1 MPSEHTLGSG
11 RPGGFSADLS
21 PSSAPQAAAAG
32 RPSGHD
38 SRRSSFT
45 SNVLPQGVGPLP
57 AVPGGLAADNDAAA
71 NPSTETGPSGFPT
84 VGGAARID
92 AVKDE
97 LRGYGM
103 LADARLPRRQSLKF
117 KNGFPVTNLEE
128 SPVASAQAAAQ
139 DAEALFRATYGKPP
153 SGAGSTG
160 STSRTELLERR
171 KDEAKNAVPT
181 GFAWL
186 SYGGVSLRFFGYF
199 KEALEESMDGATYRV
214 RRCVISFFPADGTLS
229 VTEVRAGDSR
239 ASQGLFL
246 SRRLA
251 PYDRSLDI
259 CTCCSSN
266 STADVETAIG
276 KPLNQVSFEDTPID
290 TPGKPNQPTRTV
302 NYQEQTAGIGLTNSQ
317 SRERTLILTDLK
329 LGHNLTL
336 YSRTFRI
343 FNCDPFTK
351 RFCLSMGHDVGEAE
365 EEPEV
370 PPGRRLTAIPPH
382 RPATSDDHCYS
393 LATSWALPRV
403 ACQGLR
409 GAGSRN
415 KSAISCASGSILP
428 ACVPGAKSRAE
439 DPSASPGCPRATA
452 AAARRTR
459 RRDGVAVHRHLG
471 GCRRPAGQA
480 VRVELL
486 PFG

>member
-1 MPSEHTLGSG
+1 M
-11 RPGGFSADLS
+11 
-21 PSSAPQAAAAG
+21 
-32 RPSGHD
+32 
-38 SRRSSFT
+38 
-45 SNVLPQGVGPLP
+45 
-57 AVPGGLAADNDAAA
+57 
-71 NPSTETGPSGFPT
+71 
-84 VGGAARID
+84 
-92 AVKDE
+92 
-97 LRGYGM
+97 
-103 LADARLPRRQSLKF
+103 RLYFLTPCI
-117 KNGFPVTNLEE
+117 P
-128 SPVASAQAAAQ
+128 
-139 DAEALFRATYGKPP
+139 FR
-153 SGAGSTG
+153 
-160 STSRTELLERR
+160 
-171 KDEAKNAVPT
+171 PT

-370 PPGRRLTAIPPH
+370 PPGRRLTAIPPVQKVAPKIPAPLPAVPAP
-382 RPATSDDHCYS
+382 RPRQ
-393 LATSWALPRV
+393 RV
-403 ACQGLR
+403 AQDDGTVLRFIGTWADAVGQPGRQFALNFFLSDETAQVSEVHEQKHGKVTNSIFLRRQPLPKQMVPVGICPGLEQPAFDAY
-409 GAGSRN
+409 GPDDLIVGDIIEIYSRRFH
-415 KSAISCASGSILP
+415 ILD
-428 ACVPGAKSRAE
+428 CDDE
-439 DPSASPGCPRATA
+439 
-452 AAARRTR
+452 TR
-459 RRDGVAVHRHLG
+459 RWYSDKRA
-471 GCRRPAGQA
+471 CTQPASIKEQ
-480 VRVELL
+480 VL
-486 PFG
+486 PKPGTLTNVPF